1 MQATSRNRL
10 PSIRSQIALLVLA
23 CALPTLIAFGA
34 VIHEFYLRER
44 GELMDD
50 TRQTA
55 HTVAIAIDREL
66 AQSESAA
73 QLLAASPS
81 LRNGD
86 LAAFRAQ
93 ASALLGPLF
102 PVAQIVLSD
111 RSGRPLQYTGTVL
124 PATLT
129 PDSNAARLRP
139 LFASARPALSVTAAD
154 QSGALAV
161 DMPVFVDNRLHYAL
175 TMLIKPDRLASILA
189 TEKLSPQQAM
199 VLYDSNGIAMAQ
211 AGGPGRVL
219 GQAMAPAI
227 AARLHGDGDA
237 LLPSTD
243 AAGVAIYLGASRSP
257 VSGVIVTIATPQ
269 AHALQELLSATMA
282 ISLTMGAVLLTGFS
296 LAWLVGGRIARS
308 VGALLRPAEAL
319 ASGAPFE
326 LEDMTFREA
335 QQVGNAFLALDAD
348 LRRHRQQ
355 LETLVAERTSQ
366 LEKSRSQLETLYAT
380 APVGLS
386 YVDNELRIV
395 RINDYLAAINALP
408 VTEHLGRHIGEVVAD
423 PEARRLVLQDYR
435 TVLESGQPLTGI
447 ERSGYTAASPDQPCH
462 WVLSYYPQFDAAGKV
477 SAITA
482 LLLDITAQKHIE
494 AQLRQSKQLF
504 KSVVENMPAMIF
516 VKNAADLRYEL
527 FNRYGAQL
535 LGVPAEQL
543 VGKTDYEV
551 VPLEQADAFSA
562 ADRQVLASGQVMEIA
577 DEALT
582 SARGG
587 IRYLTT
593 RKVALRNEH
602 GVATHV
608 LGMSLDI
615 TERKQAEEV
624 LRATTERLAQSEYFV
639 RTVTDN
645 LPGMVAYWDADL
657 RCRFG
662 NRYFLEWHN
671 QTSLQISG
679 ALMPDVMGVDQ
690 FALAAPYVEGA
701 LAGQPQ
707 GFAGKLAWPSGDISY
722 TWTNYIPDMDDTSV
736 VRGFFVLVS
745 DVTELKETE
754 FDLQQLNEELML
766 ARDRAEA
773 ASRAKS
779 EFLANMSHEIR
790 TPMNAIIGLARL
802 LEDAPLEQRER
813 GYLGKIQ
820 LATQSLLGVVNDVL
834 DFSRIEAGQLQLE
847 HTRFQLE
854 HILSSTSVLLAGS
867 AWDKGVEPVYDISPD
882 IPLELVGDP
891 MRLQQVLLNLMSNAI
906 KFTAQGEVVLSV
918 RPLPGDAADERRL
931 TLEFTVRDTG
941 IGIPLEQQRHIFDA
955 FSQADSSTSRKFGGA
970 GLGLAICRRLT
981 ELMGGAITVDSA
993 PGKGALFRFTC
1004 PLTRSDNGDQLPR
1017 PQGEALQDL
1026 SLLIVDDNPRVC
1038 QALARACRA
1047 FGWRAD
1053 SVGTATQ
1060 AVQRL
1065 QAAAESVGHGH
1076 GGYDLLLLDYGL
1088 SGADGG
1094 DLLARL
1100 RADAGLALPPVL
1112 MMVPEQASTALAAQ
1126 VDSLGVA
1133 GVLSKPASTQRLLE
1147 LVTAQRLQQGE
1158 PAAPAMYAPL
1168 SGRLQDMR
1176 ILLVEDNEINQE
1188 VAQYLL
1194 QHAGAVVELA
1204 TNGQLAVD
1212 LLARRDPPQFDAVL
1226 MDVQMPVLDGYDAT
1240 ARIRGMGLHALPVI
1254 AMTANVM
1261 DDDRR
1266 RAAEAG
1272 MDAHIAKPIDVEEL
1286 IGTLTQ
1292 LVPRRA
1298 AAAQAWAG
1306 IGGVA
1311 ASAAAPSLAAGPG
1324 AAAAAASAGPA
1335 ADAPLPGI
1343 DLAAVLPR
1351 LGGNY
1356 AALAGLLQ
1364 RFEQSHGHAV
1374 ADVRTLLAGADR
1386 QGAGQLLHRLRGV
1399 AANLGALEIARCS
1412 ADIEAL
1418 LRAAPADAD
1427 PAHEAAMARLLRA
1440 LEQAVA
1446 EVAAGTRALEPAPPA
1461 AGAPSPAPHNLPQKL
1476 AELQSLLQN
1485 NNLKALTHF
1494 QELRPAI
1501 AAAVPD
1507 GARALADAVE
1517 TLNFKEAERMVEDL
1531 LQRKESA

>member
-1 MQATSRNRL
+1 MQETKRNRL

-23 CALPTLIAFGA
+23 CALPALVAFGA

-44 GELMDD
+44 AELEDD
-50 TRQTA
+50 TRQAA

-66 AQSESAA
+66 AQSASAA

-81 LRNGD
+81 LRAGD

-102 PVAQIVLSD
+102 PVAQIILSD
-111 RSGRPLQYTGTVL
+111 RNGRPLQYTGTGL
-124 PATLT
+124 PAALT

-139 LFASARPALSVTAAD
+139 LFASARQVLSVAAPD
-154 QSGALAV
+154 QSGTLAL
-161 DMPVFVDNRLHYAL
+161 DMPVFIDSQLHYAL

-199 VLYDSNGIAMAQ
+199 VLYDSSGIAIAQ
-211 AGGPGRVL
+211 AGGPARLL
-219 GQAMAPAI
+219 GQALAPAVSAELRNQAETLL
-227 AARLHGDGDA
+227 AA
-237 LLPSTD
+237 SD
-243 AAGVAIYLGASRSP
+243 AAGVATYLGASRSP

-269 AHALQELLSATMA
+269 AQALQELLRATMA
-282 ISLTMGAVLLTGFS
+282 ISLTMGAVLLTGFL

-308 VGALLRPAEAL
+308 VGALLGPAEAL

-326 LEDMTFREA
+326 LEEMTFREA
-335 QQVGNAFLALDAD
+335 EQVGQAFRALDAD

-355 LETLVAERTSQ
+355 LETLVAERSGQ

-408 VTEHLGRHIGEVVAD
+408 VTEHLGRHIGEVIAD

-435 TVLESGQPLTGI
+435 TVLESGRPLTGI
-447 ERSGYTAASPDQPCH
+447 ERSGYTASAPDQLSY
-462 WVLSYYPQFDAAGKV
+462 WVLSYYPQFDAAGKI
-477 SAITA
+477 SAITG
-482 LLLDITAQKHIE
+482 LLLDISAQKRIE
-494 AQLRQSKQLF
+494 AQLRASKQLF
-504 KSVVENMPAMIF
+504 MSVVENMPAMIF

-543 VGKTDYEV
+543 VGMSDYDV
-551 VPLEQADAFSA
+551 VPQEQADAFRA
-562 ADRQVLASGQVMEIA
+562 ADRQVLACDQVMEIA
-577 DEALT
+577 DEAVT
-582 SARGG
+582 SAHGG
-587 IRYLTT
+587 IRHLTT
-593 RKVALRNEH
+593 RKVALRDEQ

-615 TERKQAEEV
+615 TERKRAEEV
-624 LRATTERLAQSEYFV
+624 LRATTEQLAQSEHFV

-645 LPGMVAYWDADL
+645 LPGMVAYWDAGL
-657 RCRFG
+657 RCRFA

-671 QTSLQISG
+671 QTTLQISG
-679 ALMPDVMGVDQ
+679 ALMPDVMGVEQ

-707 GFAGKLAWPSGDISY
+707 GFEGRLAWPSGEISN
-722 TWTNYIPDMDDTSV
+722 TWTNYIPDLDDTSA

-802 LEDAPLEQRER
+802 LEDAPLAQRER
-813 GYLGKIQ
+813 NYLGKIQ

-847 HTRFQLE
+847 HTRFHLD

-906 KFTAQGEVVLSV
+906 KFTAQGEVLLTV
-918 RPLPGDAADERRL
+918 RPLPGEGADAQRL
-931 TLEFTVRDTG
+931 TLEFSVRDTG
-941 IGIPLEQQRHIFDA
+941 IGIPQEQQRHIFDA

-981 ELMGGAITVDSA
+981 ELMGGAITLDSA
-993 PGKGALFRFTC
+993 PGKGSLFRFTC
-1004 PLTRSDNGDQLPR
+1004 PLTRSDSGDQLPR
-1017 PQGEALQDL
+1017 PQEQALQDL
-1026 SLLIVDDNPRVC
+1026 SLLIVDDNPHVC

-1053 SVGTATQ
+1053 SVATATQ
-1060 AVQRL
+1060 AAQRL
-1065 QAAAESVGHGH
+1065 QAAAVPAGSGH
-1076 GGYDLLLLDYGL
+1076 GGYDLLLLDHGI

-1094 DLLARL
+1094 DLLTQL
-1100 RADAGLALPPVL
+1100 RADTGQALPPVL
-1112 MMVPEQASTALAAQ
+1112 MMLPEHAGTALAEQ
-1126 VDSLGVA
+1126 VERLGVA
-1133 GVLSKPASTQRLLE
+1133 GVLPKPASALRLLE
-1147 LVTAQRLQQGE
+1147 LVTAQRLQHQS
-1158 PAAPAMYAPL
+1158 PLAQATYTPL
-1168 SGRLQDMR
+1168 SGRLRDMR

-1188 VAQYLL
+1188 VAHYLL
-1194 QHAGAVVELA
+1194 QHAGAAVELA

-1212 LLARRDPPQFDAVL
+1212 LLGRPDCPPFDAVL

-1240 ARIRGMGLHALPVI
+1240 ARIRGMGLHTLPVI

-1286 IGTLTQ
+1286 ISTLIR
-1292 LVPRRA
+1292 LVPQPA
-1298 AAAQAWAG
+1298 AAAQA
-1306 IGGVA
+1306 GG
-1311 ASAAAPSLAAGPG
+1311 AAAPRATGPG
-1324 AAAAAASAGPA
+1324 NTDAAAAAAATVH
-1335 ADAPLPGI
+1335 APLPGI

-1364 RFEQSHGHAV
+1364 RFEHSHGHAV
-1374 ADVRTLLAGADR
+1374 SEVRTLLAAGER
-1386 QGAGQLLHRLRGV
+1386 HGAGQLLHRLRGV
-1399 AANLGALEIARCS
+1399 SANLGAREIARRC
-1412 ADIEAL
+1412 ADLEAL
-1418 LRAAPADAD
+1418 LRAAPTEATTPDA
-1427 PAHEAAMARLLRA
+1427 PAMQQQLQA
-1440 LEQAVA
+1440 LEQALDQ
-1446 EVAAGTRALEPAPPA
+1446 VAAGARTLAPAPA
-1461 AGAPSPAPHNLPQKL
+1461 AAAAPSQPAHNLPQKL

-1501 AAAVPD
+1501 AATVPD

-1517 TLNFKEAERMVEDL
+1517 TLNFKDAQRMVEDL
-1531 LQRKESA
+1531 LHRKESA